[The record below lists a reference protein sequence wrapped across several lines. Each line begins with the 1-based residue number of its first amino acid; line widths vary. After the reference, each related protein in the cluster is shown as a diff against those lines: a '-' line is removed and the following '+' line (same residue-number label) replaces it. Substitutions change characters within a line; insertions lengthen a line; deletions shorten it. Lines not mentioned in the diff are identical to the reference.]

1 VARGRPVSKGETARA
16 LLLTGDPIITIFAQ
30 MSIED
35 TDPRCLVNCFEPG
48 KVAAARMRLEQDES
62 DIKAVVRIFDV
73 LGNRTRLRI
82 LLALASEELC
92 VCDIA
97 HALNLSISA
106 ASHQL
111 RALHDR
117 DWLRMRND
125 GKMVYYRTDPQKV
138 KQLLSMT
145 NAFLE
150 ARIAQQKA
158 G

>member
-1 VARGRPVSKGETARA
+1 MTSDLV
-16 LLLTGDPIITIFAQ
+16 ITTLDQ
-30 MSIED
+30 MNTKD
-35 TDPRCLVNCFEPG
+35 NDPRCLISCFEPA
-48 KVAAARMRLEQDES
+48 KVAAVRMRLEQDES

-82 LLALASEELC
+82 LLTLASEELC

-97 HALNLSISA
+97 HVLNLSISA

-117 DWLRMRND
+117 EWLRMRND
-125 GKMVYYRTDPQKV
+125 GKMVYYRTDPQKI
-138 KQLLSMT
+138 KHLLSVT

-150 ARIAQQKA
+150 ERIA
-158 G
+158 